1 MYWDHAGVS
10 EVEGERGGRA
20 QGARVRAATT
30 LIGASEVAREEDGEL
45 AALSLFLL
53 SSHQNPH
60 NTMLAGVE
68 GPPTG

>member
-1 MYWDHAGVS
+1 MG
-10 EVEGERGGRA
+10 
-20 QGARVRAATT
+20 RVR
-30 LIGASEVAREEDGEL
+30 LPEKRMEGMEGWL

>member
-1 MYWDHAGVS
+1 MH
-10 EVEGERGGRA
+10 EKRMEGW
-20 QGARVRAATT
+20 
-30 LIGASEVAREEDGEL
+30 LP
-45 AALSLFLL
+45 ALSLFLLL